1 MQTRDGVAAEP
12 DTAVGR
18 LNLRPPVI
26 VSADSTIRS
35 VAGTLRT
42 ENVGS
47 VLIDTRPS
55 SFATERDLVQALAE
69 GLDPSSPITR
79 VATMAPVWVP
89 PSLSV
94 VNAAALMVRMGMRHL
109 PILDHGGQAL
119 GVLSMRDA
127 FDVLL
132 QSVEP
137 SRWLASFESFLRVD
151 Y

>member
-1 MQTRDGVAAEP
+1 MQTTDGVAAEP
-12 DTAVGR
+12 ETAVGR

-26 VSADSTIRS
+26 VDPDSTIRS
-35 VAGTLRT
+35 VAATFRT

-55 SFATERDLVQALAE
+55 SFATERDLVQAVAD
-69 GLDPSSPITR
+69 GLDPSSPITDI
-79 VATMAPVWVP
+79 ATMAPVWVP
-89 PSLSV
+89 PTVSV
-94 VNAAALMVRMGMRHL
+94 VNAAALMVRMGVRHL
-109 PILDHGGQAL
+109 PILDHSGQAL

-132 QSVEP
+132 RAVEP
-137 SRWLASFESFLRVD
+137 SRWLAHFEAFLRVD